1 MARFTYH
8 GPVQSIPLAVGSAKD
23 KDGQQVSR
31 FENFDLVP
39 GKQTPDLPDDNPI
52 VAAMIDS
59 GLLVAITDQ
68 TPQKAQTK
76 PKPAGKSA
84 KPGTVKASEA
94 PPCKEGGKAAASETD
109 K

>member
-8 GPVQSIPLAVGSAKD
+8 GPVQSIPLAVGSTKD

-31 FENFDLVP
+31 FEDFDLVP

-59 GLLVAITDQ
+59 GLLVPITDQ
-68 TPQKAQTK
+68 APQKAQ

-84 KPGTVKASEA
+84 KPGTAT
-94 PPCKEGGKAAASETD
+94 ETD

>member
-8 GPVQSIPLAVGSAKD
+8 GPVQSIPLAVGSTKD
-23 KDGQQVSR
+23 NDGRQVSR
-31 FENFDLVP
+31 FEDFDLVL
-39 GKQTPDLPDDNPI
+39 GKETPDLPEDNPI

-59 GLLVAITDQ
+59 GLLVPIADRA
-68 TPQKAQTK
+68 PQKAQ

-84 KPGTVKASEA
+84 KPGTAT
-94 PPCKEGGKAAASETD
+94 ETD

>member
-8 GPVQSIPLAVGSAKD
+8 GPVQSIPLAVGSTKD

-31 FENFDLVP
+31 FEDFDLVP

-59 GLLVAITDQ
+59 GLLVPITDR
-68 TPQKAQTK
+68 AQPK
-76 PKPAGKSA
+76 PKPAGKS
-84 KPGTVKASEA
+84 KPG
-94 PPCKEGGKAAASETD
+94 AATETD

>member
-8 GPVQSIPLAVGSAKD
+8 GPVQSIPLAVGSTKD

-31 FENFDLVP
+31 FEDFDLVP
-39 GKQTPDLPDDNPI
+39 GRQTPDLPDDNPI

-59 GLLVAITDQ
+59 GLLVPIADQ
-68 TPQKAQTK
+68 APQKAQ
-76 PKPAGKSA
+76 PKPAGKTA

-94 PPCKEGGKAAASETD
+94 TPCKEGGKAAATETD